1 MYFKI
6 QVFLFSILLILGAC
20 TKEKAAPNFIIV
32 FTDDQRFDAL
42 GTLPNPD
49 ILTPLLDSLS
59 KTGVN
64 FKNAFVTLSI
74 CSPSRAALLTGRY
87 GLANGVVTYGN
98 VNYDQD
104 EKTFAN
110 YFKQNGYETGLVG
123 KWHLRNS
130 PESAGFDYASY
141 FFSNGPWYDRR
152 VIEQGDTTK
161 AKGFIE
167 DYNAR
172 KVVQFLEQRQE
183 DKPFLLFLNPQ
194 LPHLDHKHEWDVQE
208 ETVAKYSGMDINPPE
223 NWKDD
228 LSGKPP
234 YLQSGRHRQLAM
246 KYGYQNR
253 DTLISKIKR
262 YYSAITEM
270 DASLGRV
277 FRYVRQNSLDENTY
291 ILVMGDNGWFI
302 GDHLFTSKVLAYEE
316 SIRVPFFV
324 TGPGIVP
331 GENHELVLNIDL
343 MPTLLELAD
352 IEIPDNLHGESM
364 VPLLKNQEE
373 PDWRDRFYY
382 EAPEPQLGSWP
393 LYAVRSK
400 RYKYIRTYDINNRDS
415 VVFEELYDLE
425 NDPYELTNRIDD
437 PGLRE
442 KAEELSGDVDSL
454 RNRFVDE

>member
-1 MYFKI
+1 M
-6 QVFLFSILLILGAC
+6 LGAC
-20 TKEKAAPNFIIV
+20 TEKEKTDPNFLIV

-42 GTLPNPD
+42 GTRPNPD
-49 ILTPLLDSLS
+49 ILTPSLDSLS
-59 KTGVN
+59 KTGIN
-64 FKNAFVTLSI
+64 FKNTFVTLSI

-98 VNYDQD
+98 VSFDQN

-110 YFKQNGYETGLVG
+110 YFQQNDYQTALVG

-141 FFSNGPWYDRR
+141 FFSNGPWYNRQ
-152 VIEQGDTTK
+152 VIEQGDTTN
-161 AKGFIE
+161 AEGFIE

-172 KVVQFLEQRQE
+172 KAVQFLEERQKN
-183 DKPFLLFLNPQ
+183 KPFLLFLNPQ
-194 LPHLDHKHEWDVQE
+194 LPHLDHNHEWDVRE

-234 YLQSGRHRQLAM
+234 YLQEGRHRQLATE
-246 KYGYQNR
+246 YGYQNR

-277 FRYVRQNSLDENTY
+277 FRYVRQNDLDENTY
-291 ILVMGDNGWFI
+291 IIVMGDNGWFI

-316 SIRVPFFV
+316 SIRVPFFM
-324 TGPGIVP
+324 TGPGIEP
-331 GENHELVLNIDL
+331 GENHEFVLNIDV

-352 IEIPDNLHGESM
+352 IEIPDNLHGESI
-364 VPLLKNQEE
+364 VPLLTDNEN

-393 LYAVRSK
+393 LYAVRTQ
-400 RYKYIRTYDINNRDS
+400 RYKYIRTYHINNRDS

-425 NDPYELTNRIDD
+425 NDPHELTNVIDD
-437 PGLRE
+437 PDFQE
-442 KAEELSGDVDSL
+442 TAEELSGDLDSL
-454 RNRFVDE
+454 RNNFTD